1 MRNTSIF
8 SYVRNDISS
17 FVNLISDKNYIF
29 RATLI
34 NPKSLTI
41 NLQKSA
47 ILELD
52 IEDNVYNPFFKG
64 HVVIDNRDNV
74 IERFKTDST
83 LSEFSNK
90 SLLRGYRTRGDARD
104 ILLLSILPVDKGVT
118 EGEYNMMSDSYY
130 EVFGLQLMFVI
141 SDEIDTSN
149 ENSVVKRY
157 TIQDF
162 DYQILSERN
171 TFFSTTSLLE
181 GKSDIANLTD
191 SEREATTGKIIKAIL
206 QTVLQDKSVIK
217 TEVING
223 VAVTPDFEDGASKLF
238 YSSPANYTA
247 IDDISYMYSLHVSDN
262 AYKDFAF
269 LNKNQYTGEYE
280 LISASNI
287 FKNSFNKTNDS
298 GGKYYLENFT
308 LQGGTKDVSGVIQNS
323 MKKPAVA
330 LEFGELSDIIDI
342 KFFNPPGKLYQ
353 DTIKTNLVHSYN
365 CKTKMFHINGVDGD
379 IENIKKSFDNI
390 FVAPMKGKNAPSPN
404 FILNNTQK
412 TNLNY
417 NNVFTIYNNDNDF
430 IKLAVGRNTVL
441 KNALKLNLGIEMTV
455 QGGLHRHAGK
465 FISIDRSGSYV
476 ENDFDDKFLG
486 IYFIISVN
494 HIFVNDNNYY
504 NKIVAIKTYS
514 FTDLKNNEDIV

>member
-8 SYVRNDISS
+8 SYVRTDISS

-181 GKSDIANLTD
+181 GKGDIANLTND
-191 SEREATTGKIIKAIL
+191 EREATTGKIIKAIL

-280 LISASNI
+280 
-287 FKNSFNKTNDS
+287 
-298 GGKYYLENFT
+298 
-308 LQGGTKDVSGVIQNS
+308 
-323 MKKPAVA
+323 
-330 LEFGELSDIIDI
+330 
-342 KFFNPPGKLYQ
+342 
-353 DTIKTNLVHSYN
+353 
-365 CKTKMFHINGVDGD
+365 
-379 IENIKKSFDNI
+379 
-390 FVAPMKGKNAPSPN
+390 
-404 FILNNTQK
+404 
-412 TNLNY
+412 
-417 NNVFTIYNNDNDF
+417 
-430 IKLAVGRNTVL
+430 
-441 KNALKLNLGIEMTV
+441 
-455 QGGLHRHAGK
+455 
-465 FISIDRSGSYV
+465 
-476 ENDFDDKFLG
+476 
-486 IYFIISVN
+486 
-494 HIFVNDNNYY
+494 
-504 NKIVAIKTYS
+504 
-514 FTDLKNNEDIV
+514 